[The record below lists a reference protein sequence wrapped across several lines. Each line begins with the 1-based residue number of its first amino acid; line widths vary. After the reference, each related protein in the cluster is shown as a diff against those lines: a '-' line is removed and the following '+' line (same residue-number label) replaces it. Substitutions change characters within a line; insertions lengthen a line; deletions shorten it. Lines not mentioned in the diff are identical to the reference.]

1 MLWHAAGEDGIDL
14 ELGELAEIGTEVGGV
29 ERVPELLHDLAAAFG
44 EHLGEAAAL
53 FMAEGVILADGG
65 DLLVALLQR
74 PVSERMGEGA
84 GSVASDADHV
94 LDASALGKVVGGDN
108 RDEIRRAGALH
119 VVGDRQA
126 GIGEQ
131 VADQHVAI
139 ALLDQAARLL
149 QGGVGVRSV
158 VLDNQFDLAAA
169 HLALDLI
176 EIELHALDHFLT
188 AGGDDAGE
196 RRQQTDLD
204 RARLGL
210 GGAPGCG
217 ADAGGCNGGRGGF
230 QKLPAVHVDVLS

>member
-1 MLWHAAGEDGIDL
+1 M
-14 ELGELAEIGTEVGGV
+14 
-29 ERVPELLHDLAAAFG
+29 RC
-44 EHLGEAAAL
+44 
-53 FMAEGVILADGG
+53 
-65 DLLVALLQR
+65 
-74 PVSERMGEGA
+74 
-84 GSVASDADHV
+84 
-94 LDASALGKVVGGDN
+94 ALGQVVGGDD
-108 RDEIRRAGALH
+108 RDEIRRAGALD

-139 ALLDQAARLL
+139 ALLDQSARLL

-176 EIELHALDHFLT
+176 EIELHALDHFLA

-196 RRQQTDLD
+196 RRQQADLD

-210 GGAPGCG
+210 GASARVRRRRRRLQRRPWWFSEIACGPCRCPFVKAFRFSAPCATGWRAAC
-217 ADAGGCNGGRGGF
+217 R
-230 QKLPAVHVDVLS
+230 